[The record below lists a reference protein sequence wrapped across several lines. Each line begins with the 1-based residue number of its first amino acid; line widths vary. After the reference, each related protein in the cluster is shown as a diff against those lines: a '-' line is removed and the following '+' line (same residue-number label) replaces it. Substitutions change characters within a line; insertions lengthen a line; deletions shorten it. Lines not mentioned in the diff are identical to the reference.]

1 MTGWES
7 EVAGLTPVLGIIFP
21 PLQRV
26 WCSLSSWMNGETI
39 SVLTRVSQAVNA
51 CVNLPAQ
58 TVLGLWSHR
67 MADGEHSLLAAATL
81 PFHNRPWCHV
91 QTYGKPRRNIALLGQ
106 PDPLLT
112 GHCVPP
118 SPAPN
123 IWCNWENCFIFL
135 WKLCLRNPA
144 KLCRLFLQCWA
155 LHMLKSAIIHPP
167 HWPGKQCKFKHLLH
181 KSKKSGGF
189 PVVPDCTTLGYI
201 HNLQLQ
207 VSSGLEVAWRPL
219 EEARAQPADMTLE

>member
-1 MTGWES
+1 
-7 EVAGLTPVLGIIFP
+7 
-21 PLQRV
+21 
-26 WCSLSSWMNGETI
+26 MNGETI
-39 SVLTRVSQAVNA
+39 SVLTWVSQAVNA

-81 PFHNRPWCHV
+81 PFHNSPWCHV
-91 QTYGKPRRNIALLGQ
+91 QTYGKPRRNIALLDQ

-112 GHCVPP
+112 GHCVLP

-135 WKLCLRNPA
+135 WKICLCNPA
-144 KLCRLFLQCWA
+144 KLCCLFLQCWV
-155 LHMLKSAIIHPP
+155 LHMLKSAIIHPQ
-167 HWPGKQCKFKHLLH
+167 HRPGKQC

-189 PVVPDCTTLGYI
+189 PVVPGVYS
-201 HNLQLQ
+201 QLA
-207 VSSGLEVAWRPL
+207 VTDAIWAGSGLASTGRSQGSTCWHDPGVA
-219 EEARAQPADMTLE
+219 AQMVF

>member
-1 MTGWES
+1 
-7 EVAGLTPVLGIIFP
+7 
-21 PLQRV
+21 
-26 WCSLSSWMNGETI
+26 MNGETI

-91 QTYGKPRRNIALLGQ
+91 QTYGGPRRNIALLGQ
-106 PDPLLT
+106 PGPPPDWTPSLSHLHLHQIYDATEKTVSSFIENFVLATLLS
-112 GHCVPP
+112 C
-118 SPAPN
+118 AAYFFN
-123 IWCNWENCFIFL
+123 AE
-135 WKLCLRNPA
+135 
-144 KLCRLFLQCWA
+144 A
-155 LHMLKSAIIHPP
+155 LHTLISAIIHPP
-167 HWPGKQCKFKHLLH
+167 HRTGKQCKFKHLLH

-207 VSSGLEVAWRPL
+207 MSSGLEEAWHPL
-219 EEARAQPADMTLE
+219 EEARAQPADVTLE